1 MASQKNEA
9 YYEPVPGET
18 GAYLRSSP
26 FMHAC
31 QHSVRAALACSRP
44 STFEHV
50 QNQLVSQ
57 SRDEGHRVQALSH
70 LFDAGEVLAT
80 SCAERHAADGV
91 FLPEG
96 EEPEEYILPEN
107 PTVTD
112 YLMYPMR
119 SANNFSMRLQHN
131 FGWRFA
137 VQVLSCCQYS
147 LTVLQLLSFHK
158 DA

>member
-1 MASQKNEA
+1 MSLFLAK
-9 YYEPVPGET
+9 PVRTSGLHP
-18 GAYLRSSP
+18 LCMRV
-26 FMHAC
+26 
-31 QHSVRAALACSRP
+31 SVRSALACSRP
-44 STFEHV
+44 STFQHV

-57 SRDEGHRVQALSH
+57 SLDEGHRVQALSH
-70 LFDAGEVLAT
+70 LFDAGEGLAT
-80 SCAERHAADGV
+80 ACAEHRAADGV
-91 FLPEG
+91 GCLPEG

-107 PTVTD
+107 PTVAD